1 MKKALVTVFVLFL
14 TLVLCISASA
24 GFLDKLCPNGEYPDD
39 IGAYY
44 YGMTGYNPETPDIKP
59 HQFFFVYV
67 VEGTSEE
74 RMNEIR
80 GYLDPT
86 DTIEFRFCKR
96 SNKFYTEL
104 SKKIGSEFKSS
115 FGEITSIVIGIS
127 QDNTFLIMYVTD
139 NADKIQAEVD
149 AAYPEYKGEIKVYYY
164 DVTTGIDEMG
174 YQMVYENTGSIS
186 NPSNSNVLIWIIAVS
201 AIMILGLSAVVV
213 VKLSKKRVLATS
225 YGNEIE
231 EGGNTK
237 GHVEEAISIG
247 QEPSDKV
254 YEEII
259 KKSK

>member
-1 MKKALVTVFVLFL
+1 
-14 TLVLCISASA
+14 
-24 GFLDKLCPNGEYPDD
+24 
-39 IGAYY
+39 
-44 YGMTGYNPETPDIKP
+44 
-59 HQFFFVYV
+59 
-67 VEGTSEE
+67 
-74 RMNEIR
+74 
-80 GYLDPT
+80 
-86 DTIEFRFCKR
+86 
-96 SNKFYTEL
+96 
-104 SKKIGSEFKSS
+104 
-115 FGEITSIVIGIS
+115 
-127 QDNTFLIMYVTD
+127 
-139 NADKIQAEVD
+139 
-149 AAYPEYKGEIKVYYY
+149 
-164 DVTTGIDEMG
+164 MG